1 MNPVEIS
8 IISQEEMD
16 NNQETKERRRKND
29 SVATKDKCKVISI
42 SIVKIVGFSILFV
55 IPWTIIPRTNS
66 ILYQSYWLEASLPVA
81 TTTILNIGSISLDL
95 KTWTK
100 ERDLFPL
107 FTYLIFYLMTL
118 IPYMILYISSY
129 VFWSIY
135 LDYNHPMPNLG
146 LMLLPTNIIA
156 LLSLWFILPSDLLE
170 KRDFRKQL
178 KVYMKYYLWIQITLV
193 QKELLSYLFANFPL
207 GYQFFVVFMVAG
219 CRELDKRVRAKLVTK
234 MMGVLDESAV
244 ALLGVLVSSDYSFF
258 MAIRLVGA
266 EVATICCNVTMDL
279 FLHAKMTRQ
288 IIKQYKVVNPEQ
300 IASQNRPS
308 CLNTTKI
315 IIAELVE
322 GCTPIIY
329 GVCMLMAYYGPNAGI
344 FSNVGNNYWSDVIED
359 ISPLYQMMIFLFAV
373 DTFGAAINSFCIW
386 KLAKVDMFH
395 ELYRVLEKYW
405 HFMAVNLAL
414 TVSLYFATTDVNFG
428 LDGTN
433 SFEWISNEGWIN
445 LVNISNEVSNVESKK
460 LLDQKILP

>member
-1 MNPVEIS
+1 
-8 IISQEEMD
+8 
-16 NNQETKERRRKND
+16 
-29 SVATKDKCKVISI
+29 
-42 SIVKIVGFSILFV
+42 
-55 IPWTIIPRTNS
+55 
-66 ILYQSYWLEASLPVA
+66 
-81 TTTILNIGSISLDL
+81 
-95 KTWTK
+95 
-100 ERDLFPL
+100 
-107 FTYLIFYLMTL
+107 
-118 IPYMILYISSY
+118 
-129 VFWSIY
+129 
-135 LDYNHPMPNLG
+135 MPNLG
-146 LMLLPTNIIA
+146 LIVLPTNIIA
-156 LLSLWFILPSDLLE
+156 LLCLWFILPLNLLQ
-170 KRDFRKQL
+170 RGDFRRKL
-178 KVYMKYYLWIQITLV
+178 KIYMNYYLWIQISLFL
-193 QKELLSYLFANFPL
+193 KEVLSFLFANIPS
-207 GYQFFVVFMVAG
+207 GYQFFVIFMVAG
-219 CRELDKRVRAKLVTK
+219 CREFDKRVRAKLITK
-234 MMGVLDESAV
+234 MMGALDESAV

-395 ELYRVLEKYW
+395 ESYRVLEKYW

-445 LVNISNEVSNVESKK
+445 LVNISNEVSNGESKK